1 MDEGSPHLATAGVPR
16 KRGSREVECGEPV
29 SSLRERL
36 LRPHTENNREIS
48 LTGNSYSL
56 RPDNRERIGRGERE
70 GDWAELPVRVR
81 KPLTNVTLGG
91 KEGTFCREET
101 AAPHLSDH

>member
-1 MDEGSPHLATAGVPR
+1 MSL
-16 KRGSREVECGEPV
+16 
-29 SSLRERL
+29 LRERL
-36 LRPHTENNREIS
+36 RRPHKENYREIS
-48 LTGNSYSL
+48 LTGNSFSL

-91 KEGTFCREET
+91 KEGSFCGEET
-101 AAPHLSDH
+101 AAPHLSDY